1 MNFNSRKV
9 AVTVVSVAT
18 GLVML
23 SAVIINGESAGTTD
37 KNSGK
42 NHKTAKYLAVEQI
55 SGDEMADISARED
68 ILVGI
73 ADATA
78 TAGQIAKDSKSAE
91 SEAGKEETTEA
102 VAQTPAEIQEQAA
115 QPSPYENKFMVNVSE
130 YLNIRSEQS
139 EDSQVVG
146 KLYAGSG
153 GDVISRGEQWTQI
166 SSGSVTGYVCNDYI
180 VIGAEAEAKANE
192 VGKLKATVTSDNIRI
207 REQSDGNSKIY
218 GLADIGDVYD
228 CTAQVEGW
236 VQIDYDGGAAYI
248 SSEFATVELEVGKA
262 ISIEEE
268 QAKLAEEARLEEK
281 TVQEKQFEQQYD
293 NEVSTVQ
300 TDAYNVSY
308 DDAYLLACLVH
319 SEAGSE
325 PYEGKLATAN
335 VVLNRLR
342 SGAYGNTISDV
353 IYAPNQFSVVKLGT
367 FAAALSSGP
376 NSESVAAANEALSGV
391 NNVPDY
397 GSFCSTSVARYDR
410 YNDYTVIGNQ
420 VYYR

>member
-146 KLYAGSG
+146 KL
-153 GDVISRGEQWTQI
+153 
-166 SSGSVTGYVCNDYI
+166 
-180 VIGAEAEAKANE
+180 
-192 VGKLKATVTSDNIRI
+192 
-207 REQSDGNSKIY
+207 
-218 GLADIGDVYD
+218 
-228 CTAQVEGW
+228 
-236 VQIDYDGGAAYI
+236 
-248 SSEFATVELEVGKA
+248 
-262 ISIEEE
+262 
-268 QAKLAEEARLEEK
+268 
-281 TVQEKQFEQQYD
+281 
-293 NEVSTVQ
+293 
-300 TDAYNVSY
+300 
-308 DDAYLLACLVH
+308 
-319 SEAGSE
+319 
-325 PYEGKLATAN
+325 
-335 VVLNRLR
+335 
-342 SGAYGNTISDV
+342 
-353 IYAPNQFSVVKLGT
+353 
-367 FAAALSSGP
+367 
-376 NSESVAAANEALSGV
+376 
-391 NNVPDY
+391 
-397 GSFCSTSVARYDR
+397 
-410 YNDYTVIGNQ
+410 
-420 VYYR
+420 

>member
-180 VIGAEAEAKANE
+180 VTGAEAEAKANE

-228 CTAQVEGW
+228 CTA
-236 VQIDYDGGAAYI
+236 
-248 SSEFATVELEVGKA
+248 LEVGKA

>member
-23 SAVIINGESAGTTD
+23 SAVLINGESANTTD

-42 NHKTAKYLAVEQI
+42 NHPAANYLAVEKI
-55 SGDEMADISARED
+55 SGDEMADISARKD
-68 ILVGI
+68 ILV
-73 ADATA
+73 AASDSKTTPAA
-78 TAGQIAKDSKSAE
+78 IAKTTKATENTNQQE
-91 SEAGKEETTEA
+91 STQ
-102 VAQTPAEIQEQAA
+102 AQVETPAEIETQA
-115 QPSPYENKFMVNVSE
+115 PETSPYDNKFMVNVAE

-139 EDSQVVG
+139 EDSQIVG

-153 GDVISRGEQWTQI
+153 GDIISRGDRWTQI

-180 VIGAEAEAKANE
+180 VTGAEAEAKANE
-192 VGKLKATVTSDNIRI
+192 SGTLKATVTSDNIRI
-207 REQSDGNSKIY
+207 REQADENSKIY
-218 GLADIGDVYD
+218 GLADIGNVYD
-228 CTAQVEGW
+228 CTAQTDGW
-236 VQIDYDGGAAYI
+236 VQIAYDGGAAYI
-248 SSEFATVELEVGKA
+248 SSDFVNVELEIGKA
-262 ISIEEE
+262 VSIEEE
-268 QAKLAEEARLEEK
+268 QARIAQEAKEEEK
-281 TVQEKQFEQQYD
+281 TVQEKQFEEQYD
-293 NEVSTVQ
+293 SEVDTVQ
-300 TDAYNVSY
+300 TESYNVSY

-335 VVLNRLR
+335 IVLNRLR

-353 IYAPNQFSVVKLGT
+353 IYAPNQFSVVNLGT

-376 NSESVAAANEALSGV
+376 NAESVEAANAALSGV

-410 YNDYTVIGNQ
+410 YSDYTVIGNQ